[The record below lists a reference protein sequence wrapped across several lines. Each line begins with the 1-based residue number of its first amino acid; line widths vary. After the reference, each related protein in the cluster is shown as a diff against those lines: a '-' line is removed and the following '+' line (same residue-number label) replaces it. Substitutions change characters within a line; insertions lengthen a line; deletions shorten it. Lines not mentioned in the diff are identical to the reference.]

1 MAISQGI
8 QYWVFGWQFNP
19 LQSCLRRCSKY
30 FFLQNDRKKIMTHRR
45 YLIQTALA
53 CAAAMAMPS
62 AFGQAAAWPSKPI
75 NYLVAFPAGGTTDI
89 LARVV
94 SQKLG
99 AALGTTLVIENKG
112 GAGGS
117 VGSEIAARAP
127 ADGYNLL
134 GGTISSHAINVS
146 LYPKLGYDPVKSFM
160 PVYLYGTNPVV
171 LVVAANSPYKTLNDL
186 LTAARAK
193 PEKLSGA
200 SAGNGTSQHLAQELL
215 AFKGGVKF
223 THVPYKG
230 SAPAIQD
237 VMSGQ
242 VDFMFDTTVVAGAH
256 IQSGKL
262 RALAVTSAKRL
273 TDSMPDVP
281 TVSESGWPGT
291 QGFEV
296 VSWQALFAPAG
307 TPKSIVDKLHAEILK
322 IMQTPEMQERIKG
335 LGMQPSVLTPD
346 QVSNFQ
352 KSEIEKWA
360 QVIKAAGIKL
370 E

>member
-1 MAISQGI
+1 MTIRRQFLKTSVGMAAG
-8 QYWVFGWQFNP
+8 
-19 LQSCLRRCSKY
+19 L
-30 FFLQNDRKKIMTHRR
+30 
-45 YLIQTALA
+45 LA
-53 CAAAMAMPS
+53 PAAFS
-62 AFGQAAAWPSKPI
+62 QAAPWPSKPI

-89 LARVV
+89 LARLV

-99 AALGTTLVIENKG
+99 TALGTTLVIENKG

-117 VGSEIAARAP
+117 VGSEVAARAP
-127 ADGYNLL
+127 ADGYHLL

-146 LYPKLGYDPVKSFM
+146 LYPKLGYDPIKSFT

-171 LVVAANSPYKTLNDL
+171 LVVAANSPYKTMRDL
-186 LTAARAK
+186 LNAAKAN
-193 PEKLSGA
+193 PGKLSGA

-215 AFKGGVKF
+215 AFKGDVKF
-223 THVPYKG
+223 THIPYKG

-242 VDFMFDTTVVAGAH
+242 VDFMFDTTVVAGPH

-273 TDSMPDVP
+273 TDSLTDVP
-281 TVSESGWPGT
+281 TVAESGWPGT

-307 TPKSIVDKLHAEILK
+307 TPKPIVDKLHAEILK
-322 IMQTPEMQERIKG
+322 IIQAPDMQDRIKG
-335 LGMQPSVLTPD
+335 LGMQASVMTPE
-346 QVSNFQ
+346 QIASFQ

-360 QVIKAAGIKL
+360 QVIKAANIKID
-370 E
+370 